1 MTGQGAGLD
10 GAALDAAAAAGPK
23 VGHIEVGHLA
33 DLDQGQGVEA
43 AALTARRST
52 SGAAG
57 PALADLDGAALLQ
70 DQGAA
75 VGQVQPVEGL
85 DHGGGRVERARSTTA
100 RPDSYCAHCGR
111 RMSPGRHGRRRYCS
125 NGCRQSAYKRR
136 RRAAAAVEGVKD
148 GN

>member
-1 MTGQGAGLD
+1 MTTATNDQ
-10 GAALDAAAAAGPK
+10 GAALDAGA
-23 VGHIEVGHLA
+23 VG
-33 DLDQGQGVEA
+33 GQGVEA

-57 PALADLDGAALLQ
+57 PALADLDGAALLLQ
-70 DQGAA
+70 DQGQGA
-75 VGQVQPVEGL
+75 
-85 DHGGGRVERARSTTA
+85 GRVERARSASTA

-111 RMSPGRHGRRRYCS
+111 RMSPGRHGRRLYCS

-136 RRAAAAVEGVKD
+136 RRGRVERVTVEGVAD

>member
-1 MTGQGAGLD
+1 MTTATNGD
-10 GAALDAAAAAGPK
+10 GAALDAAAVGGPK

-52 SGAAG
+52 SGAA
-57 PALADLDGAALLQ
+57 LLLQ
-70 DQGAA
+70 DQG
-75 VGQVQPVEGL
+75 Q
-85 DHGGGRVERARSTTA
+85 GGRVERARSTTA

-136 RRAAAAVEGVKD
+136 RRVEGAAVEGVTD
-148 GN
+148 GHRR